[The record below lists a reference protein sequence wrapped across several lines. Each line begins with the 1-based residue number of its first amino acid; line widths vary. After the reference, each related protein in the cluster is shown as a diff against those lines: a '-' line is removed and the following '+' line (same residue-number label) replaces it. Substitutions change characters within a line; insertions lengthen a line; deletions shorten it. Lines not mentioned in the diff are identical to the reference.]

1 MLHAALTV
9 RLPSASPMP
18 IPPPSVTPRWQAAV
32 NDPAMGTPLV
42 RVRSTD
48 GAAFGVSADLLSA
61 TQINTLRVHER
72 ITRAI

>member
-42 RVRSTD
+42 GS
-48 GAAFGVSADLLSA
+48 AAPTELPSVCPP
-61 TQINTLRVHER
+61 IC
-72 ITRAI
+72 